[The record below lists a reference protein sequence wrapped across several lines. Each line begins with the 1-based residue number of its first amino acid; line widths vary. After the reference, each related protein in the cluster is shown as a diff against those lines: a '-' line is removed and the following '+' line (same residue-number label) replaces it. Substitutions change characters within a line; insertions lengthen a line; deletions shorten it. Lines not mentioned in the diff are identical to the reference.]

1 MARPA
6 DTNHRH
12 PTQAGTYSFAVQ
24 LANVNYASG
33 QICGPTGSQQLT
45 ITSGTGTS
53 DRLLITSAGYNGHT
67 NRLSV
72 SGYDANAGALYA
84 LSVTATGKQLIA
96 PESMAGAGAAGN
108 VGLVTPTGFR
118 YPCPTNAGCSLT
130 VTDSLG
136 SSATI
141 HLGPVKY

>member
-45 ITSGTGTS
+45 ITIGTGTS

-72 SGYDANAGALYA
+72 SGYDANAGALYS
-84 LSVTATGKQLIA
+84 LSVTASGKQLIA
-96 PESMAGAGAAGN
+96 PESMVGVGAAGN
-108 VGLVTPTGFR
+108 VVLNTSSGFR
-118 YPCPTNAGCSLT
+118 YPCTTNAGCNLT